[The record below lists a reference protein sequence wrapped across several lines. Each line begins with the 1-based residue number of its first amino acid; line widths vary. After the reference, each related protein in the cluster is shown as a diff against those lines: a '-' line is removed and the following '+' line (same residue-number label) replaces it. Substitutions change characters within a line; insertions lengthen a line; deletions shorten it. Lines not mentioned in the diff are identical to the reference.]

1 MTLRLA
7 FLSPAL
13 LALLLACTVRAGQ
26 ALAQPAPAYRCGNS
40 YQAKPCAGGVAVD
53 TDDARSDA
61 QRRQAEAVRQ
71 RDATLAR
78 QMAADRRSAERD
90 AARQG
95 GPANV
100 GPREPPAAKT
110 AGETAA
116 KKNTGK
122 KKGTSAQG
130 VKAPKPPK
138 PPKPPKQ
145 TNAPKPAPAASS
157 K

>member
-40 YQAKPCAGGVAVD
+40 YQAKPCTGGVAVD

-138 PPKPPKQ
+138 PPKQ
-145 TNAPKPAPAASS
+145 TNAPKPAPAAPS